1 MLYKAF
7 RSSYNER
14 KSPGMAMKGMKLA
27 AILFFAVLWP
37 LTAAFLV
44 GSGLTRRGDVV
55 LMKAPARKVTL

>member
-14 KSPGMAMKGMKLA
+14 KSPGLAMKGMKLA
-27 AILFFAVLWP
+27 AILFFAVLW
-37 LTAAFLV
+37 LMTAAFLP

-55 LMKAPARKVTL
+55 PVKDPAR